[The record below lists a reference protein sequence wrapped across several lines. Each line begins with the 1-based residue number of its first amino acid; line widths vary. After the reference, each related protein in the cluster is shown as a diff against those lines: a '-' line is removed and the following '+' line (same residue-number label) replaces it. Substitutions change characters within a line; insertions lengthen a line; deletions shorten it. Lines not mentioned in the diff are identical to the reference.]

1 LGGAPDVASGG
12 THVVPASGKLIL
24 RLLGDFA
31 AEIDGREI
39 SLATRK
45 AKALM
50 AYLALSDSAQD
61 TRERL
66 VGLLWSESDEEHA
79 RASLRQAVHD
89 IKLAFGSAEFIT
101 GFRVDKQTLSL
112 VRERLACDVDEVLA
126 AAAQGVVHSRLLDT
140 QRITDTLLSGLDNV
154 DPSFQVWLLAKRQLL
169 HDRLTL
175 ALERLLPT
183 EDDSRDAS
191 AAALALLNL
200 DPTHEVACRHL
211 IRARA
216 ARGDIGAAL
225 KIYKSLWDLL
235 DADYDIEPS
244 KETQA
249 LIVGIKQMPGLGEHP
264 QASTFAPILHGASR
278 EASAPKRLFISVCA
292 FDASGV
298 PEDKRH
304 MVNGF
309 RHEFVACLTRFRE
322 WSVRTL
328 PPVWEPEPRTWSSP
342 PEYFV
347 EGSTY
352 ESNGTV
358 RLVVTLRDAA
368 TSVCI
373 WSERYSITLAAWFE
387 TQERIVRQIAM
398 SLNIHVSAERLRRLA
413 TGSEVTLEIHDR
425 WLRGQALLLQMAS
438 KDWPAAAALV
448 ESLLADAPDF
458 SPALSGLVQYRNIAH
473 IALPGQFRDTARHLE
488 TLRIAQRAVQLDPL
502 DSRAQLSLAWTYQLL
517 GRVDE
522 STLHAGLAV
531 DLNDNDPWTLMASGQ
546 IFAYCGAY
554 ERATTLAAASLGMTP
569 MPKPP
574 QVAYSAAIKFLC
586 SDYAG
591 CIDASGQDLGMSP
604 AFMMWGCA
612 AKAHVGRLDEAKA
625 EFERGLERVGADWHG
640 QQPPTRDSMARWLLH
655 AFPIAVRADWERLAA
670 GLAAAGAPVEG
681 IEFGVW

>member
-1 LGGAPDVASGG
+1 MAKGGITEA
-12 THVVPASGKLIL
+12 PASGKLIL

-31 AEIDGREI
+31 AEIDGHEI

-45 AKALM
+45 AKALT
-50 AYLALSDSAQD
+50 AYLALSDNAQD

-89 IKLAFGSAEFIT
+89 IKLTFDNAGFS
-101 GFRVDKQTLSL
+101 GFRVDKQSLSL
-112 VRERLACDVDEVLA
+112 VRERRTCDVDEVLG
-126 AAAQGVVHSRLLDT
+126 AAAQGTVHSRLLDS
-140 QRITDTLLSGLDNV
+140 QRITETLLSDLDNV
-154 DPSFQVWLLAKRQLL
+154 DPAFQVWLLTKRQLL
-169 HDRLTL
+169 LDRLTL
-175 ALERLLPT
+175 ALERLLPA
-183 EDDSRDAS
+183 EGDSSDAS

-200 DPTHEVACRHL
+200 DPTHEIACRHL

-216 ARGDIGAAL
+216 ARGDIGGAL

-235 DADYDIEPS
+235 EVDYDIEPS
-244 KETQA
+244 EETQA
-249 LIVGIKQMPGLGEHP
+249 LVVGIKQMPSLSEQP
-264 QASTFAPILHGASR
+264 QAPTIAPTLPAAAR
-278 EASAPKRLFISVCA
+278 EASASKRLLISVCT

-298 PEDKRH
+298 PEDMRH
-304 MVNGF
+304 VVNGF

-328 PPVWEPEPRTWSSP
+328 PPLWEPEPRTWSSP
-342 PEYFV
+342 PEYIV

-352 ESNGTV
+352 QSSGTV
-358 RLVVTLRDAA
+358 RLVVTLRDAS

-373 WSERYSITLAAWFE
+373 WSERYSITLAEWFE

-398 SLNIHVSAERLRRLA
+398 ALNIHVSAERLRRLA
-413 TGSEVTLEIHDR
+413 AGTEVTLEIHDR

-448 ESLLADAPDF
+448 ESLIADAPDF

-473 IALPGQFRDTARHLE
+473 IALPGQFRDTDKHVE

-517 GRVDE
+517 GRVDR
-522 STLHAGLAV
+522 STLHAALAV
-531 DLNDNDPWTLMASGQ
+531 DLNENDPWTLMGSGQ
-546 IFAYCGAY
+546 IFAYCGEY
-554 ERATTLAAASLGMTP
+554 ERAAALSAASLGITP
-569 MPKPP
+569 MPAAP
-574 QVAYSAAIKFLC
+574 QVAYSGAIKFLC

-591 CIDASGQDLGMSP
+591 CIDASRDDLGMSP
-604 AFMMWGCA
+604 AFMIWGCA
-612 AKAHVGRLDEAKA
+612 AKAQLGRLNEAKA
-625 EFERGLERVGADWHG
+625 EFEKALEKIAADWHSP
-640 QQPPTRDSMARWLLH
+640 QAPTRNSVARWLLH
-655 AFPIAVRADWERLAA
+655 VFPIAISGDWERLAA

>member
-1 LGGAPDVASGG
+1 VTTGGIREAPAG
-12 THVVPASGKLIL
+12 GKLTL
-24 RLLGDFA
+24 RLLGEFA
-31 AEIDGREI
+31 AEIDGGEI

-45 AKALM
+45 AKALT
-50 AYLALSDSAQD
+50 AYLALSDNAQD

-89 IKLAFGSAEFIT
+89 IKLTFDNA
-101 GFRVDKQTLSL
+101 GFAGLRVDKQSLSL
-112 VRERLACDVDEVLA
+112 VRERRTCDVDEVLG
-126 AAAQGVVHSRLLDT
+126 AAAQGTVHSRLLDSP
-140 QRITDTLLSGLDNV
+140 RITETLLSGLDNV
-154 DPSFQVWLLAKRQLL
+154 DPAFQVWLLTKRQLL
-169 HDRLTL
+169 LDRLTL
-175 ALERLLPT
+175 ALEHLLPA
-183 EDDSRDAS
+183 EGDSHDAS

-216 ARGDIGAAL
+216 ARGDIGGAL

-235 DADYDIEPS
+235 EADYDIEPS
-244 KETQA
+244 EETQA
-249 LIVGIKQMPGLGEHP
+249 LVVGIKQMPSLSEQP
-264 QASTFAPILHGASR
+264 QASPIAPTSQGAAR
-278 EASAPKRLFISVCA
+278 EAAAPKRLLISICT

-298 PEDKRH
+298 SEDMRH
-304 MVNGF
+304 VVNGF

-328 PPVWEPEPRTWSSP
+328 PPLWESEPRTWSSP
-342 PEYFV
+342 PEYIV

-352 ESNGTV
+352 ELNGTV

-398 SLNIHVSAERLRRLA
+398 ALNIHISAERLRRLA
-413 TGSEVTLEIHDR
+413 AGSEVTLEIHDR

-448 ESLLADAPDF
+448 ESLIADAPDF

-473 IALPGQFRDTARHLE
+473 IALPGQFRDTNKHLE
-488 TLRIAQRAVQLDPL
+488 TLRIAQRAIQLDPL

-517 GRVDE
+517 GRADK
-522 STLHAGLAV
+522 STLYAALAV
-531 DLNDNDPWTLMASGQ
+531 DLNENDPWTLMGSGQ
-546 IFAYCGAY
+546 IFAYCGEY
-554 ERATTLAAASLGMTP
+554 ERAATLSAASLGITP
-569 MPKPP
+569 VPQPL
-574 QVAYSAAIKFLC
+574 QVAYSGAIKFLC

-591 CIDASGQDLGMSP
+591 CIDASREDLEMFP
-604 AFMMWGCA
+604 AFMIWSCA
-612 AKAHVGRLDEAKA
+612 ATAHVGRLNEAKM
-625 EFERGLERVGADWHG
+625 EFERALERVAADWHG
-640 QQPPTRDSMARWLLH
+640 QQEPTRDGMARWLLH
-655 AFPIAVRADWERLAA
+655 VFPIAIRADWERLAT
-670 GLAAAGAPVEG
+670 GLAAAGAPLEG

>member
-1 LGGAPDVASGG
+1 LGGAPDVAAGG
-12 THVVPASGKLIL
+12 IHVVPASGKLIL

-39 SLATRK
+39 ALATRK

-89 IKLAFGSAEFIT
+89 IKLAFGSAEFT
-101 GFRVDKQTLSL
+101 GFRVDKQSLSL

-126 AAAQGVVHSRLLDT
+126 AAAQGAVHSRLLDT
-140 QRITDTLLSGLDNV
+140 QRITDTLLSDLDNV

-183 EDDSRDAS
+183 EGDSQEAS

-216 ARGDIGAAL
+216 TRGDVGGAL

-244 KETQA
+244 NETQA

-264 QASTFAPILHGASR
+264 QASTIAPILHGASR
-278 EASAPKRLFISVCA
+278 EASAPKRLFISVCT

-309 RHEFVACLTRFRE
+309 RHEFVACLARFRE

-328 PPVWEPEPRTWSSP
+328 PPLWEPEPKTWSSP
-342 PEYFV
+342 PEYIV

-352 ESNGTV
+352 EANGTV

-488 TLRIAQRAVQLDPL
+488 TLRMAQRAVQLDAL

-554 ERATTLAAASLGMTP
+554 ERATTLAAASLGMMP

-574 QVAYSAAIKFLC
+574 QVAYSGAIKFLC
-586 SDYAG
+586 SDYTG
-591 CIDASGQDLGMSP
+591 CIDASREDLGMSP
-604 AFMMWGCA
+604 AFMIWGCA
-612 AKAHVGRLDEAKA
+612 AKAHVGRLNEAKA
-625 EFERGLERVGADWHG
+625 EFERALERIATDWHG

-655 AFPIAVRADWERLAA
+655 AFPIAIRADWDRLAA
-670 GLAAAGAPVEG
+670 GLGAARRSRRGD
-681 IEFGVW
+681 

>member
-1 LGGAPDVASGG
+1 VAKGGITEA
-12 THVVPASGKLIL
+12 PASGQLIL

-45 AKALM
+45 AKALT
-50 AYLALSDSAQD
+50 AYLALSDNAQD

-89 IKLAFGSAEFIT
+89 IKLTFDSAGFA
-101 GFRVDKQTLSL
+101 GFRVDKQSLSL
-112 VRERLACDVDEVLA
+112 VRERLTCDVDEVLA
-126 AAAQGVVHSRLLDT
+126 AAAQGTVHSRLLDS
-140 QRITDTLLSGLDNV
+140 QRITETLLSGLDNV
-154 DPSFQVWLLAKRQLL
+154 DPAFQVWLLTKRQLL
-169 HDRLTL
+169 LDRLTL
-175 ALERLLPT
+175 ALERLLPA
-183 EDDSRDAS
+183 EGDSSDAS
-191 AAALALLNL
+191 EAALALLNL
-200 DPTHEVACRHL
+200 DPTHEIACRHL

-216 ARGDIGAAL
+216 ARGDIGGAL

-235 DADYDIEPS
+235 EVDYDIEPS
-244 KETQA
+244 EETQA
-249 LIVGIKQMPGLGEHP
+249 LVVGIKQMPSLSEQP
-264 QASTFAPILHGASR
+264 QAPTIAPTLPGAAR
-278 EASAPKRLFISVCA
+278 EASASKRLLISVYT

-298 PEDKRH
+298 PEGMRH
-304 MVNGF
+304 VVNGF

-322 WSVRTL
+322 WSVRAL
-328 PPVWEPEPRTWSSP
+328 PPLWEPEPRTWSSP
-342 PEYFV
+342 PEYIV

-352 ESNGTV
+352 ESSGTV
-358 RLVVTLRDAA
+358 RLVVTLRDAS

-373 WSERYSITLAAWFE
+373 WSERYSITLAAWFA

-398 SLNIHVSAERLRRLA
+398 ALNIHVSAERLRRLA
-413 TGSEVTLEIHDR
+413 TGTEVALEIHDR

-473 IALPGQFRDTARHLE
+473 IALPGQFRDTAKHLE
-488 TLRIAQRAVQLDPL
+488 TLQIAQRAVQLDPL

-517 GRVDE
+517 GRVDR
-522 STLHAGLAV
+522 STLHAALAV
-531 DLNDNDPWTLMASGQ
+531 DLNENDPWTLMGSGQ
-546 IFAYCGAY
+546 IFAYCGEY
-554 ERATTLAAASLGMTP
+554 ERAAALSAASLGITP
-569 MPKPP
+569 MPAAP
-574 QVAYSAAIKFLC
+574 QVAYSGAIKFLC

-591 CIDASGQDLGMSP
+591 CIDASREDLGMSP
-604 AFMMWGCA
+604 AFMIWGCA
-612 AKAHVGRLDEAKA
+612 AKAQLGRLNEAKA
-625 EFERGLERVGADWHG
+625 EFERALEKVAADWHSP
-640 QQPPTRDSMARWLLH
+640 QAPTRNSMARWLLH
-655 AFPIAVRADWERLAA
+655 VFPIAISGDWERLAA

>member
-1 LGGAPDVASGG
+1 VAKGGITEA
-12 THVVPASGKLIL
+12 PASGQLSL

-45 AKALM
+45 AKALT
-50 AYLALSDSAQD
+50 AYLALSDNAQD

-89 IKLAFGSAEFIT
+89 IKLTFDNAGFA
-101 GFRVDKQTLSL
+101 GFRVDKQTLSV
-112 VRERLACDVDEVLA
+112 VRERRTCDVDEVLA
-126 AAAQGVVHSRLLDT
+126 AAAQGTVHSRLLDS
-140 QRITDTLLSGLDNV
+140 QRITETLLSDLDNV
-154 DPSFQVWLLAKRQLL
+154 DPAFQVWLLTKRQLL
-169 HDRLTL
+169 LDRLTL
-175 ALERLLPT
+175 ALERLLPA
-183 EDDSRDAS
+183 EGDSSD

-216 ARGDIGAAL
+216 ARGDVGGAL

-235 DADYDIEPS
+235 EVDYDIEPS
-244 KETQA
+244 EETQA
-249 LIVGIKQMPGLGEHP
+249 LVVGIKQMPSLSEQP
-264 QASTFAPILHGASR
+264 QAPTSAPTLPGAAR
-278 EASAPKRLFISVCA
+278 EASASKRLLISVCT

-298 PEDKRH
+298 TEDVRH
-304 MVNGF
+304 VVNGF

-328 PPVWEPEPRTWSSP
+328 PPLWEPEPRTWSSP
-342 PEYFV
+342 PEYIV

-352 ESNGTV
+352 QSSGTV
-358 RLVVTLRDAA
+358 RLVVTLRDAS

-373 WSERYSITLAAWFE
+373 WSERYSITLAEWFE

-398 SLNIHVSAERLRRLA
+398 ALNIHVSAERLRRLA
-413 TGSEVTLEIHDR
+413 AGTEVALEIHDR

-473 IALPGQFRDTARHLE
+473 IALPGQFRDTNKHLE
-488 TLRIAQRAVQLDPL
+488 TLQIARRAVQLDPL

-517 GRVDE
+517 GRVDR
-522 STLHAGLAV
+522 STLHAALAV
-531 DLNDNDPWTLMASGQ
+531 DLNENDPWTLMGSGQ
-546 IFAYCGAY
+546 IFAYCGEY
-554 ERATTLAAASLGMTP
+554 ERAAALSAASLGITP
-569 MPKPP
+569 MPAAP
-574 QVAYSAAIKFLC
+574 QVAYSGAIKFLC
-586 SDYAG
+586 CDYAG
-591 CIDASGQDLGMSP
+591 CIDASREDLGMSP
-604 AFMMWGCA
+604 AFMIWGCA
-612 AKAHVGRLDEAKA
+612 AKAQLGRLNEAKA
-625 EFERGLERVGADWHG
+625 EFERALEKVAADWHG

-655 AFPIAVRADWERLAA
+655 VFPIAISSDWERLAA

>member
-1 LGGAPDVASGG
+1 VAKGGITEA
-12 THVVPASGKLIL
+12 PASGKLIL

-31 AEIDGREI
+31 AEIDGHEI

-45 AKALM
+45 AKALT
-50 AYLALSDSAQD
+50 AYLALSDNAQD

-89 IKLAFGSAEFIT
+89 IKLTFDNAGFS
-101 GFRVDKQTLSL
+101 GFRVDKQSLSL
-112 VRERLACDVDEVLA
+112 VRERRTCDVDEVLG
-126 AAAQGVVHSRLLDT
+126 AAAQGTVHSRLLDS
-140 QRITDTLLSGLDNV
+140 QRITETLLSDLDNV
-154 DPSFQVWLLAKRQLL
+154 DPAFQVWLLTKRQLL
-169 HDRLTL
+169 LDRLTL
-175 ALERLLPT
+175 ALERLLPA
-183 EDDSRDAS
+183 EGDSSDAS

-200 DPTHEVACRHL
+200 DPTHEIACRHL

-216 ARGDIGAAL
+216 ARGDIGGAL

-235 DADYDIEPS
+235 EVDYDIEPS
-244 KETQA
+244 EETQA
-249 LIVGIKQMPGLGEHP
+249 LVVGIKQMPSLSEQP
-264 QASTFAPILHGASR
+264 QAPTIAPTLPAAAR
-278 EASAPKRLFISVCA
+278 EASASKRLLISVCT

-298 PEDKRH
+298 PEDMRH
-304 MVNGF
+304 VVNGF

-328 PPVWEPEPRTWSSP
+328 PPLWEPEPRTWSSP
-342 PEYFV
+342 PEYIV

-352 ESNGTV
+352 QSSGTV
-358 RLVVTLRDAA
+358 RLVVTLRDAS

-373 WSERYSITLAAWFE
+373 WSERYSITLAEWFE

-398 SLNIHVSAERLRRLA
+398 ALNIHVSAERLRRLA
-413 TGSEVTLEIHDR
+413 AGTEVTLEIHDR

-448 ESLLADAPDF
+448 ESLIADAPDF

-473 IALPGQFRDTARHLE
+473 IALPGQFRDTDKHVE

-517 GRVDE
+517 GRVDR
-522 STLHAGLAV
+522 STLHAALAV
-531 DLNDNDPWTLMASGQ
+531 DLNENDPWTLMGSGQ
-546 IFAYCGAY
+546 IFAYCGEY
-554 ERATTLAAASLGMTP
+554 ERAAALSAASLGITP
-569 MPKPP
+569 MPAAP
-574 QVAYSAAIKFLC
+574 QVAYSGAIKFLC

-591 CIDASGQDLGMSP
+591 CIDASRDDLGMSP
-604 AFMMWGCA
+604 AFMIWGCA
-612 AKAHVGRLDEAKA
+612 AKAQLGRLNEAKA
-625 EFERGLERVGADWHG
+625 EFEKALEKIAADWHSP
-640 QQPPTRDSMARWLLH
+640 QAPTRNSVARWLLH
-655 AFPIAVRADWERLAA
+655 VFPIAISGDWERLAA